1 MIGGYAGYGIYE
13 AAQIG
18 VPMTFLKFSRDFE
31 AQADYLGVQYMY
43 RAGYDPEALVTFFEK
58 VQSLEKHKPG
68 MISKAFDSHP
78 QTPSRIEACQKEIA
92 EILPARDQYLVTT
105 SEFNDVKARLA
116 RIQNKRKLRDG
127 PDSKKP
133 SLRKASTG
141 SSDGSG
147 NGSGSS
153 TGDTERPTLHP
164 RDSD

>member
-1 MIGGYAGYGIYE
+1 
-13 AAQIG
+13 
-18 VPMTFLKFSRDFE
+18 
-31 AQADYLGVQYMY
+31 MY

-92 EILPARDQYLVTT
+92 TILPARDQYLVTT

-116 RIQNKRKLRDG
+116 RIQNKRKLRDT

-133 SLRKASTG
+133 SLRKASNG
-141 SSDGSG
+141 SSNGSG
-147 NGSGSS
+147 NGSSNGSGSS
-153 TGDTERPTLHP
+153 TDDSERPTLHP